1 MGQLHGYGHRPDAR
15 SSRLRSHAD
24 AANSAAEAHW
34 ESEHGRFGQ
43 GVFSM
48 AMAMGIGQDGL
59 SCLWSYQEW
68 LGNDHI

>member
-1 MGQLHGYGHRPDAR
+1 MGSSIVGGHRPDVAR

-24 AANSAAEAHW
+24 AANPAAEAHW

-48 AMAMGIGQDGL
+48 AMAMAAMGMGQVT
-59 SCLWSYQEW
+59 CEVTR
-68 LGNDHI
+68 ND